1 MVSNKKHPLEGI
13 RVLDLGRYQAG
24 PRCALMFARMGAE
37 VIKIESLTGDES
49 RKNPPVVRRQ
59 SAYWVQ
65 YNSGK
70 KSLSIN
76 LRTDEGK
83 EVLKDLVAHSDIFL
97 KKWGISINFFL
108 KFYLNGNYFKNN
120 KIFTHKYLGPLNE
133 PKKNFFFYF
142 SLLICKINLFY
153 IKVFKS

>member
-49 RKNPPVVRRQ
+49 RKNPPVVRGQ

-83 EVLKDLVAHSDIFL
+83 EVLKDLVLILIYFYKISDPEQLI
-97 KKWGISINFFL
+97 KWGL
-108 KFYLNGNYFKNN
+108 VMK
-120 KIFTHKYLGPLNE
+120 H
-133 PKKNFFFYF
+133 
-142 SLLICKINLFY
+142 
-153 IKVFKS
+153 